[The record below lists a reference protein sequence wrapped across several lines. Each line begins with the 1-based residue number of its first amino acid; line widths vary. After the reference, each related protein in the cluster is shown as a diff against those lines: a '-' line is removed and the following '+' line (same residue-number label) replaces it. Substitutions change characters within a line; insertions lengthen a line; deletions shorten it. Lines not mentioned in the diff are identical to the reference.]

1 MRFAATVWYA
11 GLLLA
16 STTPNA
22 SAQITVVRA
31 GWLADVERGRL
42 LERQAVVIDGER
54 IVAVRPD
61 TGAPPIGARV
71 IDLTGFTV
79 VPGLIDLHT
88 HLTDLMSANPA
99 APLTRSGAQ
108 VAFDGVRNA
117 RATLLAGFTT
127 VRDIGAWRVFSDA
140 ALRDAINDGT
150 VPGPRMLVAGAY
162 VTVSGG
168 GGDVKGVA
176 PDVQVPAEMRA
187 GVANSADEVRMRVRE
202 LLGGGADYIKV
213 IATGAVLTIGTTPG
227 ASEYSEAE
235 IRAAVEEAEARGTFV
250 AAHAHGAEGIK
261 RAVRAGVRTIE
272 HGSFLDDEGMEL
284 MLEHGTWLVA
294 DIWNGDYIEE
304 IGRRDGWPEE
314 FLRKNAETVDVQRA
328 GFRKAVAAGVRVAY
342 GTDAGVYPHGMNG
355 RQLAV
360 MVRFGMTPMR
370 ALRSATLDAAEAMGW
385 RDRVGSIAP
394 GKFADLVAIPG
405 EGLGDMSAFGSVAFV
420 MKDGVVIRTPTETT
434 LPKED

>member
-1 MRFAATVWYA
+1 MRFMLKAVLA
-11 GLLLA
+11 GL
-16 STTPNA
+16 SVTA
-22 SAQITVVRA
+22 SASLAAAQVTIVRA
-31 GWLADVERGRL
+31 GWLADVERGEL
-42 LERQAVVIDGER
+42 LEGQAIVIEGER

-61 TGAPPIGARV
+61 IEPLPRGARV

-88 HLTDLMSANPA
+88 HLTDLMFANPA

-108 VAFDGVRNA
+108 VAFDGAKNA
-117 RATLLAGFTT
+117 RATLLAGFTS
-127 VRDIGAWRVFSDA
+127 VRDIGAWRVLSDA

-176 PDVQVPAEMRA
+176 PDVQIPAEMRA
-187 GVANSADEVRMRVRE
+187 GVANSVDEVRMRVRE

-272 HGSFLDDEGMEL
+272 HGSFLDDEGIAL

-314 FLRKNAETVDVQRA
+314 FLRKNAETVDVQRE

-355 RQLAV
+355 CQLAV
-360 MVRFGMTPMR
+360 MLKFGMTPMQ
-370 ALRSATLDAAEAMGW
+370 ALRSATIDAAEVMGW
-385 RDRVGSIAP
+385 RDRVGSITP
-394 GKFADLVAIPG
+394 GKFADLVGIPG
-405 EGLGDMSAFGSVAFV
+405 EGLGDMSALVGVAFV
-420 MKDGVVIRTPTETT
+420 MKGGVVIKAPAGSTVP
-434 LPKED
+434 

>member
-1 MRFAATVWYA
+1 MRFATAAWCS

-16 STTPNA
+16 GTITNA

-31 GWLADVERGRL
+31 GRLADVERGRL
-42 LERQAVVIDGER
+42 LERQAIIVEGEL

-61 TGAPPIGARV
+61 TEPLPRGAQV

-79 VPGLIDLHT
+79 APGLIDLHT
-88 HLTDLMSANPA
+88 HLTDLMFANPA

-108 VAFDGVRNA
+108 VAFDGAKNA
-117 RATLLAGFTT
+117 RATLLAGFTS

-150 VPGPRMLVAGAY
+150 VVGPRMLVAGAY

-176 PDVQVPAEMRA
+176 PDVQIPAEMRA
-187 GVANSADEVRMRVRE
+187 GVANSVDEVRMRVRE

-235 IRAAVEEAEARGTFV
+235 IRAAVQEAEARGTFV

-272 HGSFLDDEGMEL
+272 HGSFLDDEGIAL
-284 MLEHGTWLVA
+284 MLQHGTWLVA

-314 FLRKNAETVDVQRA
+314 FLRKNAETVDVQRE

-360 MVRFGMTPMR
+360 MLQFGMTPMQ
-370 ALRSATLDAAEAMGW
+370 ALRSATIDAAEVMGW
-385 RDRVGSIAP
+385 RDRVGSITP
-394 GKFADLVAIPG
+394 GKFADLVAIAG
-405 EGLGDMSAFGSVAFV
+405 EGLGDMSAFADVQFV
-420 MKDGVVIRTPTETT
+420 MRGGIVEKS
-434 LPKED
+434 LPE

>member
-1 MRFAATVWYA
+1 MRFMLKAVLA
-11 GLLLA
+11 GL
-16 STTPNA
+16 SVTA
-22 SAQITVVRA
+22 SASLAAAQVTIVRA
-31 GWLADVERGRL
+31 GWLADVERGEL
-42 LERQAVVIDGER
+42 LEGQAIVIEGER

-61 TGAPPIGARV
+61 IEPLPRGTRV

-88 HLTDLMSANPA
+88 HLTDLMFANPA

-108 VAFDGVRNA
+108 VAFDGAKNA
-117 RATLLAGFTT
+117 RATLLAGFTS

-150 VPGPRMLVAGAY
+150 VVGPRMLVAGAY
-162 VTVSGG
+162 VTVGGG

-176 PDVQVPAEMRA
+176 PDVQIPAEMRA
-187 GVANSADEVRMRVRE
+187 GVANSVDEVRMRVRE

-235 IRAAVEEAEARGTFV
+235 IRAAVEAAEARGTFV
-250 AAHAHGAEGIK
+250 GAHAHGAEGIK

-272 HGSFLDDEGMEL
+272 HGSFLDDEGIAL
-284 MLEHGTWLVA
+284 MLQHGTWLVA

-314 FLRKNAETVDVQRA
+314 FLRKNAETVDVQRE

-360 MVRFGMTPMR
+360 MLKFGMTPMQ
-370 ALRSATLDAAEAMGW
+370 ALRSATLDAAEVMGW
-385 RDRVGSIAP
+385 SDRVGSITP

-405 EGLGDMSAFGSVAFV
+405 EGLGDLSAFAHVEFV
-420 MKDGVVIRTPTETT
+420 MKGGVVHRGPRSSS
-434 LPKED
+434 P

>member
-1 MRFAATVWYA
+1 MRFMLKAVLA
-11 GLLLA
+11 GL
-16 STTPNA
+16 SVTA
-22 SAQITVVRA
+22 SASLAAAQVTIVRA
-31 GWLADVERGRL
+31 GWLADVERGEL
-42 LERQAVVIDGER
+42 LEGQAIVIEGER

-61 TGAPPIGARV
+61 IEPLPRGARV

-88 HLTDLMSANPA
+88 HLTDLMFANPA

-108 VAFDGVRNA
+108 VAFDGAKNA
-117 RATLLAGFTT
+117 RATLLAGFTS
-127 VRDIGAWRVFSDA
+127 VRDIGAWRVLSDA

-176 PDVQVPAEMRA
+176 PDVQIPAEMRA
-187 GVANSADEVRMRVRE
+187 GVANSVDEVRMRVRE
-202 LLGGGADYIKV
+202 LLGGGADYVKV

-227 ASEYSEAE
+227 ASEYTEAE

-272 HGSFLDDEGMEL
+272 HGSFLDDEGIAL
-284 MLEHGTWLVA
+284 MLQHGTWLVA

-314 FLRKNAETVDVQRA
+314 FLRKNAETVDVQRE

-360 MVRFGMTPMR
+360 MVQFGMTPMQ
-370 ALRSATLDAAEAMGW
+370 ALRSATIDAAETMGW
-385 RDRVGSIAP
+385 RDQVGSIAP
-394 GKFADLVAIPG
+394 GKFADLVAIAG
-405 EGLGDMSAFGSVAFV
+405 EGLGDMSAFADVQFV
-420 MKDGVVIRTPTETT
+420 MRGGIVEKG
-434 LPKED
+434 LPE